1 MMTSL
6 SPAAIDQAA
15 SLFARARFERGIV
28 EGLPP
33 DLAPRNIAEAYAIQ
47 AKLAE
52 KLGWA
57 VGGWFCGC
65 TNRAIQEQLGLSEP
79 YCAPLFRHLIYQGPA
94 VLDTKDFAPIV
105 LECEFSFIL
114 ARDLPARPEA
124 YGLEDIKAA
133 IATLHPSIEVVAGT
147 LKNWRQQPPF
157 TIIADNG
164 VDGALV
170 LGEAIRDWSALDL
183 SGIPV
188 ELSVDG
194 KPVQTGSGANV
205 LGNPL
210 NALLWLANEQRKR
223 GNGLK
228 AGDVYNTGTATLMQP
243 MKAGQHAVASFGPLG
258 RAELRLV

>member
-15 SLFARARFERGIV
+15 SFFAKARIERGV
-28 EGLPP
+28 VDGLPP
-33 DLAPRNIAEAYAIQ
+33 HLAPANITEAYAIQ

-57 VGGWFCGC
+57 IGGWFCGC
-65 TNRAIQEQLGLSEP
+65 TNRAIQEQLGLAEP
-79 YCAPLFRHLIYQGPA
+79 YCAPLFRHLIYRAPA
-94 VLDTKDFAPIV
+94 VLDSTDFAPIV

-114 ARDLPARPEA
+114 ARDLPARPLPYEL
-124 YGLEDIKAA
+124 GDVQAA

-170 LGEAIRDWSALDL
+170 LGDGNADWRDHDL
-183 SGIPV
+183 ARMPV
-188 ELSVDG
+188 ELIVDG
-194 KPVQTGSGANV
+194 DPVQKGYGANV

-223 GNGLK
+223 GIGLK

-258 RAELRLV
+258 KAELRLI